1 MCNILVKKEIQY
13 SAEKLLGPVP
23 IGAYE
28 IFEGKLPRA
37 IQRSH
42 KLLNLAV
49 QIHDT
54 NRITVPVWVLEPLQ
68 GGKFDLP
75 RIFPTETTKPRKT
88 KFSETQIAKKG
99 SETLEK
105 HSRAKF
111 AKGFFGILE
120 KGKTEERKRVVLER
134 VEVNEEPGV
143 EIGDEIGVGID
154 EILIVD
160 RCNFGLVKD
169 CYNF

>member
-54 NRITVPVWVLEPLQ
+54 NRITVPIWVLEPLQ

-105 HSRAKF
+105 HSRAKV
-111 AKGFFGILE
+111 AKGCFWNLRKEKNGREE
-120 KGKTEERKRVVLER
+120 KGSTGESRGE
-134 VEVNEEPGV
+134 
-143 EIGDEIGVGID
+143 
-154 EILIVD
+154 
-160 RCNFGLVKD
+160 
-169 CYNF
+169 